1 MQVRE
6 EGKRIPFL
14 PTSYAGGGIAEVF
27 LEEGPM
33 SPKVTQAAMK
43 KQLCALKKWN
53 PKSSRNISQAL
64 LIAAEMTEAEL

>member
-27 LEEGPM
+27 LEGPM
-33 SPKVTQAAMK
+33 SPKVTQTAMK
-43 KQLCALKKWN
+43 N
-53 PKSSRNISQAL
+53 NSVH
-64 LIAAEMTEAEL
+64 